1 MATANN
7 RSVARRITTLAIALV
22 ALVLVLVGLA
32 ISVLTERST
41 RAQVVGSVGDTV
53 RSVAQSL
60 DAADATNREL
70 VHLNM
75 TGFQRNFEATM
86 QLDEGTGELRSYG
99 GLVNEDYSP
108 VDKFTKETGGIATV
122 FARKGDDFV
131 RVTTSAKNAQGQRN
145 MGTLLE
151 AGPALAKARTGEPY
165 TGRTV
170 VEGKPYMGYYLPSK
184 DGAGKIIALLF
195 IGNDISVFEGMLEKQ
210 VAQTKFFES
219 GGAYVID
226 PRGGLDEAVFVAH
239 PTARGKK
246 VLQTYPQAR
255 TFFEA
260 LAASPDGFVRDATSV
275 LEGSAKDPWALI
287 RKTQADGWWVV
298 AEVPDGEAMAS
309 QLQVMLAVW
318 GMMVVAVALLAAGLF
333 VMWRRGISQPL
344 RQLTQ
349 AVTLV
354 AQGDLTQA
362 FHTTQRDEIGALV
375 QEVDA
380 MRLRYLEMLQ
390 EVRTA
395 VDNINTASA
404 EIASGNQDL
413 SARTEQTASSLQ
425 TTAQSMEELT
435 ATVRQSADAA
445 RQANQLAGS
454 AAEVAARGG
463 QVVGE
468 VVTTMGEINQ
478 SSRRISDI
486 IGVIDSIAFQT
497 NILALNAAVE
507 AARAGEQG
515 RGFAVVASEVRNLA
529 GRSAEAAREIK
540 QLIGASVEKVESGA
554 RLVQNAGTTMDEIV
568 GSVQRVG
575 DIIGEIT
582 AAASEQSEGI
592 SQVNTAI
599 NQLDQMTQQ
608 NAALVEQSAAAAQ
621 SMRDQA
627 QRLSGAVQVFKLGDG
642 NSSMRAVGTARHT
655 TIAAPQG
662 NGIDLD
668 KAIQAH
674 AEWRSR
680 LRTAAQNQDTLN
692 RKPSPATTA
701 ATLAAGCMAAR
712 GRNTAT
718 GPTSWHCSISTA
730 HSTPLPAR
738 LPSTSTAAP
747 TPKPRKRWRATP
759 PSRGLPAKWGRPSC
773 SCAPRSRR
781 AGKSPPQTG
790 RPRTPGLLTAC
801 NAENTALR

>member
-7 RSVARRITTLAIALV
+7 RSVARRVTTLAIALV

-333 VMWRRGISQPL
+333 VMLRRGISQPL